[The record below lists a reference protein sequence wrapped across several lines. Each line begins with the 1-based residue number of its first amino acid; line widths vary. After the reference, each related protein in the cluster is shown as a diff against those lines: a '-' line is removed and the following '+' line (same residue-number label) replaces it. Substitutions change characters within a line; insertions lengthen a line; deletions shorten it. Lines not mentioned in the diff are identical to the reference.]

1 MDRTEIVFQLI
12 AKLKHGEL
20 SDSQIQDLGN
30 ILLTPPNNETQED
43 NYDEYLMSMYEVGD
57 ESVLND

>member
-30 ILLTPPNNETQED
+30 ILLIPPNNETQED

>member
-1 MDRTEIVFQLI
+1 MDIE
-12 AKLKHGEL
+12 E
-20 SDSQIQDLGN
+20 
-30 ILLTPPNNETQED
+30 NNYD

>member
-43 NYDEYLMSMYEVGD
+43 SYDEYLMSMYEVGD